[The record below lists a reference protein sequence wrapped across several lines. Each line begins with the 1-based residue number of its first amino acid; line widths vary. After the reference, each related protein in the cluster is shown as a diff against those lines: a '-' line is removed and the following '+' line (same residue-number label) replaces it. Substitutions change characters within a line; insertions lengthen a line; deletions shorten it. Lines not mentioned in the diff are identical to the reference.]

1 MLQPAYSFLGYN
13 TTEIRYINNHKGN
26 TYVGISILDDS
37 YIEATRQYTLMIRLT
52 SDFAEEESSFIFQ
65 AVYQI
70 NDLKWYNELDK
81 NLRKSI
87 FFGMAFPFIRE
98 KVFAIT
104 SDSNPGLFIPTL
116 NVKDINFDNELRLVR
131 MTVGENKQ

>member
-13 TTEIRYINNHKGN
+13 TTEIKYINNHKEN

-37 YIEATRQYTLMIRLT
+37 YIETTKQYSLIIRVA
-52 SDFAEEESSFIFQ
+52 SDFADEESQFIFQ

-70 NDLKWYNELDK
+70 NDTNWYNALDK

-87 FFGMAFPFIRE
+87 FFGMVFPFIRE
-98 KVFAIT
+98 KIYAIT

-116 NVKDINFDNELRLVR
+116 NVKDINFDNELKLVR
-131 MTVGENKQ
+131 MPIKESK